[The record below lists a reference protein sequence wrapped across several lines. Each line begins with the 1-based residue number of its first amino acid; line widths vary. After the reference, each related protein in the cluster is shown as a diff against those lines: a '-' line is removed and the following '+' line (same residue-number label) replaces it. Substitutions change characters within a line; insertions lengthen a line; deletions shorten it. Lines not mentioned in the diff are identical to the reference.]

1 MNAMR
6 VSNKCYS
13 RDLRSIELARR
24 MLRLE
29 ARTETICD
37 WTGLTGDRVR
47 NLSRVL
53 AREGVSCC
61 ASRQRGPSPRK
72 FSALM
77 ESPCLRKEAPAIA
90 GLCRVFDV
98 IPAEPRPDAR
108 TTLPG
113 VVRGERLC
121 DALELF
127 RQIIPGARITL
138 EKLVLLVFTV
148 AAGDTWTLEFCA
160 GCQATILIDRLELS
174 RRLCSCCAPRTG
186 AKRLAARDSML
197 TPEPETTERFVQHS
211 LF

>member
-1 MNAMR
+1 MR

-29 ARTETICD
+29 ARTETICA

-47 NLSRVL
+47 TLSRVL

-61 ASRQRGPSPRK
+61 AARQRGPSPSK

-77 ESPCLRKEAPAIA
+77 ASPSLRKEAPAIA
-90 GLCRVFDV
+90 GLCRVFDI
-98 IPAEPRPDAR
+98 IPPEPRPDAR
-108 TTLPG
+108 ATLPG
-113 VVRGERLC
+113 LPRGERLC
-121 DALELF
+121 DTLELF
-127 RQIIPGARITL
+127 RQIVPGARITL
-138 EKLVLLVFTV
+138 EKLVLLVFTLATSESWV
-148 AAGDTWTLEFCA
+148 LAFCA

-174 RRLCSCCAPRTG
+174 RRLCAYCESHSGVRRIAE
-186 AKRLAARDSML
+186 RDSLL
-197 TPEPETTERFVQHS
+197 TLERETTERFVQQS

>member
-29 ARTETICD
+29 ARTETICA

-53 AREGVSCC
+53 AREGVRCC
-61 ASRQRGPSPRK
+61 AARQRGPSPSK

-77 ESPCLRKEAPAIA
+77 ASPSLRKEAPAIA
-90 GLCRVFDV
+90 GICRVFDV
-98 IPAEPRPDAR
+98 IPPQPRPDAR
-108 TTLPG
+108 TALPG

-121 DALELF
+121 EALELF
-127 RQIIPGARITL
+127 RQLVPGARMTL

-148 AAGDTWTLEFCA
+148 ATGESWALAYCA

-174 RRLCSCCAPRTG
+174 RRLCSYCDARRG
-186 AKRLAARDSML
+186 REEIAARDSAL
-197 TPEPETTERFVQHS
+197 TLECETTETFVQQS